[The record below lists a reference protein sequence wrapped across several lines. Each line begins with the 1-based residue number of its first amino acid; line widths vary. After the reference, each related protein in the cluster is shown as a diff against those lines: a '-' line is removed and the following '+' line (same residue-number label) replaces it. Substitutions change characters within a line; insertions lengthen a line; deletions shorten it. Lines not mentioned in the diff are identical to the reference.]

1 MKKRVLLL
9 FLTAACAA
17 ALLSGCKKNV
27 GTPEDNAVAEEP
39 EEEENEEESG
49 RLFGYSCIDLSNP
62 FFETLGESIQTS
74 LEEQGDRLMTKDPE
88 ADSDTQ
94 ISQIQEMIDAGVD
107 AVFLCPV
114 DWEEITPA
122 LEALD
127 EADIPVINLDTEVK
141 EMDYI
146 DAFVGSDNRNAGY
159 VCGQDLLENKPDG
172 GMIVIV
178 ESSSVNSVNER
189 ITGFEEAIANGGF
202 EVIQRIGAG
211 GDVSVVKPAL
221 TELLQSGEQIDA
233 IMCGNDQMAEQVL
246 AALDEAGN
254 TDPLVYS
261 VDGSP
266 ATKTALTDPDSPM
279 QGVGAQSPIN
289 MGKTAVKVASAVLE
303 GGAFSRENYEE
314 TFFIGRD
321 NVEMYGTDGWQ

>member
-146 DAFVGSDNRNAGY
+146 DAFVGADNRNAGY

-172 GMIVIV
+172 GRIVIV

-202 EVIQRIGAG
+202 EVIQRIDAG

>member
-202 EVIQRIGAG
+202 EVIQRIDAG
-211 GDVSVVKPAL
+211 GAVSVVKPAL

>member
-202 EVIQRIGAG
+202 EVIQRIDAG

-289 MGKTAVKVASAVLE
+289 MGITAVKVASAVLE

>member
-49 RLFGYSCIDLSNP
+49 HLFGYSCIDLSNP

-172 GMIVIV
+172 GRIVIV

-202 EVIQRIGAG
+202 EVIQRIDAG

>member
-1 MKKRVLLL
+1 MLDRI
-9 FLTAACAA
+9 
-17 ALLSGCKKNV
+17 AL
-27 GTPEDNAVAEEP
+27 
-39 EEEENEEESG
+39 
-49 RLFGYSCIDLSNP
+49 IH
-62 FFETLGESIQTS
+62 
-74 LEEQGDRLMTKDPE
+74 RLMTKDPE

-202 EVIQRIGAG
+202 EVIQRIDAG

>member
-9 FLTAACAA
+9 FLTVACAA

-202 EVIQRIGAG
+202 EVIQRIDAG

>member
-9 FLTAACAA
+9 FLTAAFAA

-74 LEEQGDRLMTKDPE
+74 LEEQGDRLMTKDPG

-172 GMIVIV
+172 GRIVIV
-178 ESSSVNSVNER
+178 ESPSVNSVNER
-189 ITGFEEAIANGGF
+189 ITGFEEAIADGGF
-202 EVIQRIGAG
+202 EVVKRIDAG
-211 GDVSVVKPAL
+211 GDVSVIKPAL
-221 TELLQSGEQIDA
+221 TELLKSGEKIDA
-233 IMCGNDQMAEQVL
+233 IMCGNDQMAERVL
-246 AALDEAGN
+246 EALSEAEN
-254 TDPLVYS
+254 SDPLVYS

-266 ATKTALTDPDSPM
+266 VTKTALTDPDSPM
-279 QGVGAQSPIN
+279 QGIGAQSPIN

-303 GGAFSRENYEE
+303 GSAFSRENYEE

>member
-202 EVIQRIGAG
+202 EVIQRIDAG

-233 IMCGNDQMAEQVL
+233 IM
-246 AALDEAGN
+246 
-254 TDPLVYS
+254 
-261 VDGSP
+261 
-266 ATKTALTDPDSPM
+266 
-279 QGVGAQSPIN
+279 
-289 MGKTAVKVASAVLE
+289 
-303 GGAFSRENYEE
+303 
-314 TFFIGRD
+314 
-321 NVEMYGTDGWQ
+321 

>member
-9 FLTAACAA
+9 FLTAACAS

-172 GMIVIV
+172 GRIVIV

-202 EVIQRIGAG
+202 EVIQRIDAG

>member
-62 FFETLGESIQTS
+62 FYETLGESIQTS

-172 GMIVIV
+172 GRIVIV

-202 EVIQRIGAG
+202 EVIQRIDAG

>member
-202 EVIQRIGAG
+202 EVIQRIDAG

>member
-17 ALLSGCKKNV
+17 SMLSGCKKNV
-27 GTPEDNAVAEEP
+27 GTPEDNAVVEEP
-39 EEEENEEESG
+39 EGEENEGESG

-62 FFETLGESIQTS
+62 FYETLGESIQTS
-74 LEEQGDRLMTKDPE
+74 LEEQGDRLMTKDPK

-94 ISQIQEMIDAGVD
+94 IAQIQEMIDEGVD
-107 AVFLCPV
+107 AVFLCPA

-127 EADIPVINLDTEVK
+127 QADIPVINLDTEVK

-159 VCGQDLLENKPDG
+159 VCGQDLAENKPDG
-172 GMIVIV
+172 GRIVIV
-178 ESSSVNSVNER
+178 ESPSVNSVNER
-189 ITGFEEAIANGGF
+189 ITGFEEAIANKGF
-202 EVIQRIGAG
+202 EVVQRIDAG
-211 GDVSVVKPAL
+211 DDAGEVKAAMS
-221 TELLQSGEQIDA
+221 ELLKSGEQIDA
-233 IMCGNDQMAEQVL
+233 VMCGNDRMAEQVL
-246 AALDEAGN
+246 QALSEAG
-254 TDPLVYS
+254 DRKPLVYS

-266 ATKTALTDPDSPM
+266 VTKSALAHPDSPM

-303 GGAFSRENYEE
+303 GGAFSKETYEE

>member
-62 FFETLGESIQTS
+62 FYETLGESIQTS

-202 EVIQRIGAG
+202 EVIQRIDAG

>member
-1 MKKRVLLL
+1 M
-9 FLTAACAA
+9 
-17 ALLSGCKKNV
+17 
-27 GTPEDNAVAEEP
+27 
-39 EEEENEEESG
+39 
-49 RLFGYSCIDLSNP
+49 CIRDR
-62 FFETLGESIQTS
+62 SIQTS

-172 GMIVIV
+172 GRIVIV

-202 EVIQRIGAG
+202 EVIQRIDAG

>member
-202 EVIQRIGAG
+202 EVIQRIDAG

-303 GGAFSRENYEE
+303 GGAFSKETYEE

>member
-172 GMIVIV
+172 GRIVIV

-202 EVIQRIGAG
+202 EVIQRIDAG

-266 ATKTALTDPDSPM
+266 ATDAGSR
-279 QGVGAQSPIN
+279 
-289 MGKTAVKVASAVLE
+289 SAVTDQYGE
-303 GGAFSRENYEE
+303 NCRESGFRCPGRRC
-314 TFFIGRD
+314 FFQRKL
-321 NVEMYGTDGWQ
+321 

>member
-9 FLTAACAA
+9 FLTVACAA

-172 GMIVIV
+172 GRIVIV

-202 EVIQRIGAG
+202 EVIQRIDAG

>member
-172 GMIVIV
+172 GRIVIV

-202 EVIQRIGAG
+202 EVIQRIDAG

-246 AALDEAGN
+246 AAVGEAGN
-254 TDPLVYS
+254 TDPLVYR

-266 ATKTALTDPDSPM
+266 AAQTALTDPDSPM

>member
-202 EVIQRIGAG
+202 EVIQRIDAG

-321 NVEMYGTDGWQ
+321 NVEMYGKDGWQ

>member
-62 FFETLGESIQTS
+62 FFEMLGESIQTS

-172 GMIVIV
+172 GRIVIV

-202 EVIQRIGAG
+202 EVIQRIDAG

>member
-74 LEEQGDRLMTKDPE
+74 LEEQGDWLMTKDPE

-172 GMIVIV
+172 GRIVIV

-202 EVIQRIGAG
+202 EVIQRIDAG

>member
-27 GTPEDNAVAEEP
+27 GTPEDNAVVEEP

-74 LEEQGDRLMTKDPE
+74 LEEQGDRLITKDPE

-172 GMIVIV
+172 GRIVIV

-202 EVIQRIGAG
+202 EVIQRIDAG

-233 IMCGNDQMAEQVL
+233 VMCGNDQMAEQVL

-266 ATKTALTDPDSPM
+266 VTKTALTDPDSPM

>member
-172 GMIVIV
+172 GRIVIV

-202 EVIQRIGAG
+202 EVIQRIDAG

-289 MGKTAVKVASAVLE
+289 MGKTAVKVAPAVLE
-303 GGAFSRENYEE
+303 GGALSRENYEE

>member
-159 VCGQDLLENKPDG
+159 VCGQDLLGNKPDG
-172 GMIVIV
+172 GRIVIV

-202 EVIQRIGAG
+202 EVIQRIDAG

>member
-74 LEEQGDRLMTKDPE
+74 LEEQGDRLMTEDPE

-202 EVIQRIGAG
+202 EVIQRIDAG

-221 TELLQSGEQIDA
+221 KELLQSGEQIDA